1 MSLEIFSKL
10 ASLFS
15 FLVLG
20 TTILLIVRQ
29 SLTGQVRVFALQSF
43 ILAILAAIVAAFARD
58 GVLLGVAILVLIIKG
73 IVLPRVLARA
83 VTNIGMERAAAPYVS
98 TPIALAVCGALIV
111 VAFYVMVP
119 ISSSNPLPTA
129 GAMPLAFAGV
139 LIGLFVTVNRRR
151 ALTQIL
157 GFLTLENGIFLLALL
172 ATYGVPFIVEA
183 GIFIDVLVAVLIME
197 VFVYRIKE
205 NFDSSDVGQ
214 MGELK
219 G

>member
-1 MSLEIFSKL
+1 MSLEIFSRL

-43 ILAILAAIVAAFARD
+43 ILAMLAAVVAAFARD
-58 GVLLGVAILVLIIKG
+58 SVLLGVAILVLIIKG

-83 VTNIGMERAAAPYVS
+83 VTNIGLERAAAPYVS
-98 TPIALAVCGALIV
+98 TPLALAVCGALIV

-183 GIFIDVLVAVLIME
+183 GIFLDVLVAVLIME

-214 MGELK
+214 LGELK

>member
-1 MSLEIFSKL
+1 MSIEIFSKL
-10 ASLFS
+10 SSLFS

-20 TTILLIVRQ
+20 TTILLIVRH
-29 SLTGQVRVFALQSF
+29 SLMGQVHVFALQSF
-43 ILAILAAIVAAFARD
+43 VLAILAAIVAVFEGD
-58 GVLLGVAILVLIIKG
+58 VMLLGVALLVLVIKVF
-73 IVLPRVLARA
+73 VLPRVLARA
-83 VTNIGMERAAAPYVS
+83 VTNIGLERAAAPYVS
-98 TPIALAVCGALIV
+98 TPIALAVCGALSVI
-111 VAFYVMVP
+111 AFYVMVP
-119 ISSSNPLPTA
+119 IAAPNPLPTA

-183 GIFIDVLVAVLIME
+183 GIFLDVLVAVSIME

-205 NFDSSDVGQ
+205 NFDSIDVGQ